1 MLERIKELSSDL
13 HALSHQLHSSRLEH
27 VGLVSALNGL
37 CKEVS
42 EKYKLKILFAGPEL
56 RRRVPK
62 DVALCLFRVTQEAL
76 GNVVKHSQAKSTDV
90 ELGASADG
98 LSLRIR
104 DDGRGFRTDGITPGT
119 GIGLIGMHERIRL
132 VGGRLLIK
140 SEPMR
145 GTEILVEVPLRVAA
159 NDSEARVQ
167 AAGK

>member
-1 MLERIKELSSDL
+1 MWR
-13 HALSHQLHSSRLEH
+13 
-27 VGLVSALNGL
+27 
-37 CKEVS
+37 
-42 EKYKLKILFAGPEL
+42 
-56 RRRVPK
+56 
-62 DVALCLFRVTQEAL
+62 LCLFRVAQEAL
-76 GNVVKHSQAKSTDV
+76 GNVVKHSQAKSADV

-104 DDGRGFRTDGITPGT
+104 DDGRGFRTDRTSPGT

-145 GTEILVEVPLRVAA
+145 GTEILVEVPLHVAA

-167 AAGK
+167 TAGK